1 MDASSRCWYPDIPP
15 GGDVSR
21 PATSD
26 GTNTLR
32 HAGYAG
38 KAKPAKP
45 GKEFG
50 NA

>member
-1 MDASSRCWYPDIPP
+1 MDASSRHWYPGIPLD
-15 GGDVSR
+15 GDVSR
-21 PATSD
+21 PAASD

-32 HAGYAG
+32 HAGNAG
-38 KAKPAKP
+38 KATPAKP